1 MIDFGDASHVLSGIT
16 CGYFSGFIPGVG
28 NLVTLL
34 LVYPFLLDSSL
45 LQLLLF
51 YMALT
56 SVSQFSGSVVATVFG
71 VPGEASSLPA
81 VREGKR
87 LFSRGLG
94 NIAISNAA
102 MGSVIGS
109 FIALCLVLLALP
121 TAVDLIIKF
130 YNNNIQSV
138 ILLLASFSVI
148 LLLGHN
154 KIQNVFIFALGF
166 LLSCIGELSVP
177 PTLFADNYIPYE
189 LFPELLVGL
198 PLFPVMVSLYVFPV
212 LLQVKSQFKDYKT
225 DRVYEDKTPALL
237 HIKEFFSNIGSSLRG
252 SFIGS
257 FIGLVP
263 HVGTAVGTNLSY
275 AFERFLGKRKGKYRK
290 DGDIK
295 SLVSAETSNNATNM
309 TGLMPLL
316 LIGIPISGSETLL
329 LAIIE
334 LNTYIVNYTTTIETN
349 LFLHLCV
356 WFVIV
361 NAIGLILCWPAV
373 KYVNIL
379 QKVNVNY
386 MLIGTGILLI
396 GLVLYTGSLD
406 YDMWYH
412 LTVLLVLAP
421 LGYFLRKTEPLV
433 LMIAFMLQDKILEA
447 FYAFYQINLL

>member
-1 MIDFGDASHVLSGIT
+1 
-16 CGYFSGFIPGVG
+16 
-28 NLVTLL
+28 
-34 LVYPFLLDSSL
+34 
-45 LQLLLF
+45 
-51 YMALT
+51 
-56 SVSQFSGSVVATVFG
+56 
-71 VPGEASSLPA
+71 
-81 VREGKR
+81 
-87 LFSRGLG
+87 
-94 NIAISNAA
+94 

-109 FIALCLVLLALP
+109 FIALGLVLLALP
-121 TAVDLIIKF
+121 SAVELITKF
-130 YNNNIQSV
+130 YNNNVQSV
-138 ILLLASFSVI
+138 ILLLATFSVI

-154 KIQNVFIFALGF
+154 KLQNVFIFALGF
-166 LLSCIGELSVP
+166 LLSCIGQLSVP
-177 PTLFADNYIPYE
+177 PTIFAEDYLPYE
-189 LFPELLVGL
+189 MFPELITGL
-198 PLFPVMVSLYVFPV
+198 PMFPVMVSLYVFPV
-212 LLQVKSQFKDYKT
+212 LLQVKAQFKNYES
-225 DRVYEDKTPALL
+225 DRAYEDKTPVLM
-237 HIKEFFSNIGSSLRG
+237 HIKEYLSNLTSSIRG
-252 SFIGS
+252 SIIGS

-275 AFERFLGKRKGKYRK
+275 AFERFLSKRKGIYRK

-334 LNTYIVNYTTTIETN
+334 INTYIINYTTTIETN

-379 QKVNVNY
+379 QKINMNY

-412 LTVLLVLAP
+412 LTVMLVLTP
-421 LGYFLRKTEPLV
+421 LGYLLRKTEPLV

-447 FYAFYQINLL
+447 FYAFYQINLM

>member
-1 MIDFGDASHVLSGIT
+1 MIDLGDAAHVLAGVT

-28 NLVTLL
+28 NLVTLF
-34 LVYPFLLDSSL
+34 LVYPFLLDSTL

-71 VPGEASSLPA
+71 IPGEASSLPA

-87 LFSRGLG
+87 MFSRGLG

-102 MGSVIGS
+102 MGSMLGS
-109 FIALCLVLLALP
+109 FIALGMVLLALP
-121 TAVDLIIKF
+121 SAVELIVKF
-130 YNNNIQSV
+130 YNNNVQSI

-154 KIQNVFIFALGF
+154 KLQNVFIFALGF
-166 LLSCIGELSVP
+166 LLSCIGQLSVP
-177 PTLFADNYIPYE
+177 PMIFAEDYIPYHI
-189 LFPELLVGL
+189 FPELYTGL

-212 LLQVKSQFKDYKT
+212 LLEVKDQFKDFET
-225 DRVYEDKTPALL
+225 DKVYEDKTPALQ
-237 HIKEFFSNIGSSLRG
+237 HFREFLKNIGSSIRG
-252 SFIGS
+252 SIIGS

-275 AFERFLGKRKGKYRK
+275 AYERFLGKRKGTYRK

-334 LNTYIVNYTTTIETN
+334 VNTYIINYTTTIETN
-349 LFLHLCV
+349 LFLHLCL

-361 NAIGLILCWPAV
+361 NVIGLILCWPAV
-373 KYVNIL
+373 RYVNIL
-379 QKVNVNY
+379 QKINMNY
-386 MLIGTGILLI
+386 MLIATGILLI
-396 GLVLYTGSLD
+396 CLVFYTGSLD
-406 YDMWYH
+406 HDVWYH
-412 LTVLLVLAP
+412 ITVMTVLAP
-421 LGYFLRKTEPLV
+421 LGYILRKTEPLV
-433 LMIAFMLQDKILEA
+433 LMIAFMLQDKIVEA
-447 FYAFYQINLL
+447 FYAFYQINLM

>member
-1 MIDFGDASHVLSGIT
+1 MIDLGDATHVLAGVA

-28 NLVTLL
+28 NLVTLF
-34 LVYPFLLDSSL
+34 LVYPFLLDSTL

-102 MGSVIGS
+102 IGS
-109 FIALCLVLLALP
+109 MIGAFIALGMVLLALP
-121 TAVDLIIKF
+121 SAVELIVKF
-130 YNNNIQSV
+130 YNNNVQSV
-138 ILLLASFSVI
+138 ILLLASLSVI
-148 LLLGHN
+148 LLLGHS
-154 KIQNVFIFALGF
+154 KIQNVFVFALGF
-166 LLSCIGELSVP
+166 LLSCIGEMSVP
-177 PTLFADNYIPYE
+177 PTVFAYDYLPYDI
-189 LFPELLVGL
+189 FPELLVGL

-212 LLQVKSQFKDYKT
+212 LLQVKAQFKNFET

-237 HIKEFFSNIGSSLRG
+237 HIKEFFKNIGSSVRG
-252 SFIGS
+252 SIIGS

-275 AFERFLGKRKGKYRK
+275 AFERFLGKRKGTYS
-290 DGDIK
+290 DNGDIK

-316 LIGIPISGSETLL
+316 LIGIPITGSETLL

-334 LNTYIVNYTTTIETN
+334 INTYIINYTTTIETS
-349 LFLHLCV
+349 LFLHLCL

-361 NAIGLILCWPAV
+361 NLIGLILCWPAV

-379 QKVNVNY
+379 QKINMNY
-386 MLIGTGILLI
+386 MLIGTGVLLI

-406 YDMWYH
+406 YEMWYH
-412 LTVLLVLAP
+412 FTVMLVLMP
-421 LGYFLRKTEPLV
+421 LGYLLRKTEPLV
-433 LMIAFMLQDKILEA
+433 LMIAFMLQAKILGA
-447 FYAFYQINLL
+447 FYAFYQINLM

>member
-1 MIDFGDASHVLSGIT
+1 MIDLGDTAHVLAGIT
-16 CGYFSGFIPGVG
+16 CGYFSGFIPGIG
-28 NLVTLL
+28 NLVTLF
-34 LVYPFLLDSSL
+34 LVYPFLLDSTL

-87 LFSRGLG
+87 MFSRGLG

-102 MGSVIGS
+102 IGSVVGA
-109 FIALCLVLLALP
+109 FIALGMVLLALP
-121 TAVDLIIKF
+121 SAVELITKF

-138 ILLLASFSVI
+138 ILLIASFSVVF
-148 LLLGHN
+148 LLGHS
-154 KIQNVFIFALGF
+154 KIQNAFIFALGF
-166 LLSCIGELSVP
+166 LLSCIGQLSVP
-177 PTLFADNYIPYE
+177 PTIFAEDYLPYE
-189 LFPELLVGL
+189 RFPELITGL

-212 LLQVKSQFKDYKT
+212 LLQVKDQFKNFKT
-225 DRVYEDKTPALL
+225 DRVYEDKTPVWL
-237 HIKEFFSNIGSSLRG
+237 HIKEYFGNITSSIRG
-252 SFIGS
+252 SIIGA

-275 AFERFLGKRKGKYRK
+275 ALERYLGRKRGTYSEE
-290 DGDIK
+290 GDIK

-334 LNTYIVNYTTTIETN
+334 INTYIINYTTTIKTN
-349 LFLHLCV
+349 LFLHLCA

-373 KYVNIL
+373 KYINIL
-379 QKVNVNY
+379 QKVNMNY

-412 LTVLLVLAP
+412 LTVMLVLTP
-421 LGYFLRKTEPLV
+421 LGYLLRKTEPLV

-447 FYAFYQINLL
+447 FYAFYQINLM

>member
-1 MIDFGDASHVLSGIT
+1 MIDLGDATHVLAGVA

-28 NLVTLL
+28 NLVTLF
-34 LVYPFLLDSSL
+34 LVYPLLLDSTL

-102 MGSVIGS
+102 IGS
-109 FIALCLVLLALP
+109 MIGAFIALGMVLLALP
-121 TAVDLIIKF
+121 SAVELIVKF
-130 YNNNIQSV
+130 YNNNVQSV

-148 LLLGHN
+148 LLLGHS
-154 KIQNVFIFALGF
+154 KIQNIFVFALGF
-166 LLSCIGELSVP
+166 LLSCIGEMSVP
-177 PTLFADNYIPYE
+177 PTVFAYDYLPYDT
-189 LFPELLVGL
+189 FPELLVGL

-212 LLQVKSQFKDYKT
+212 LLQVKAQFKNFET

-237 HIKEFFSNIGSSLRG
+237 HIKEFFKNISSSIRG
-252 SFIGS
+252 SIIGS

-275 AFERFLGKRKGKYRK
+275 AFERFLGKRKGTYS
-290 DGDIK
+290 DNGDIK

-316 LIGIPISGSETLL
+316 LIGIPITGSETLL

-334 LNTYIVNYTTTIETN
+334 INTYIINYTTTIETN
-349 LFLHLCV
+349 LFLHLCL

-361 NAIGLILCWPAV
+361 NLIGLILCWPAV

-379 QKVNVNY
+379 QKINMNY

-406 YDMWYH
+406 YEMWYH
-412 LTVLLVLAP
+412 LTIMLVLLP
-421 LGYFLRKTEPLV
+421 LGYLLRKAEPLV
-433 LMIAFMLQDKILEA
+433 LMIAFMLQAKILEA
-447 FYAFYQINLL
+447 FYAFYQINLM

>member
-1 MIDFGDASHVLSGIT
+1 MIDLGDAAHVLAGIT

-28 NLVTLL
+28 NLVTLF
-34 LVYPFLLDSSL
+34 LVYPFLLDSTL

-87 LFSRGLG
+87 MFSRGLG

-102 MGSVIGS
+102 MGSVVGA
-109 FIALCLVLLALP
+109 FIALGMVLLALP
-121 TAVDLIIKF
+121 SAVELITKF

-138 ILLLASFSVI
+138 ILLIASFSVI
-148 LLLGHN
+148 LLLGHS

-166 LLSCIGELSVP
+166 LLSCIGQLSVP
-177 PTLFADNYIPYE
+177 PAIFAEDYLPYDM
-189 LFPELLVGL
+189 FPELITGL

-212 LLQVKSQFKDYKT
+212 LLQVKDQFKNFET
-225 DRVYEDKTPALL
+225 DRIYEDKTPVWL
-237 HIKEFFSNIGSSLRG
+237 HIKEYFRNISSSIRG
-252 SFIGS
+252 SIIGA

-263 HVGTAVGTNLSY
+263 HVGTSVGTNLSY
-275 AFERFLGKRKGKYRK
+275 ALERYLGKKRGTYSD

-334 LNTYIVNYTTTIETN
+334 INTYIINYTTTIETN
-349 LFLHLCV
+349 LFLHLCA

-379 QKVNVNY
+379 QKVNMNY

-396 GLVLYTGSLD
+396 SLVLYTGSLD

-412 LTVLLVLAP
+412 LTVMLLLTP
-421 LGYFLRKTEPLV
+421 LGYLLRKTEPLV

-447 FYAFYQINLL
+447 FYAFYQINLM

>member
-1 MIDFGDASHVLSGIT
+1 MIDFGDAAHVLAGIT

-275 AFERFLGKRKGKYRK
+275 AFERFLGKRK
-290 DGDIK
+290 
-295 SLVSAETSNNATNM
+295 
-309 TGLMPLL
+309 
-316 LIGIPISGSETLL
+316 
-329 LAIIE
+329 
-334 LNTYIVNYTTTIETN
+334 
-349 LFLHLCV
+349 
-356 WFVIV
+356 
-361 NAIGLILCWPAV
+361 
-373 KYVNIL
+373 
-379 QKVNVNY
+379 
-386 MLIGTGILLI
+386 
-396 GLVLYTGSLD
+396 
-406 YDMWYH
+406 
-412 LTVLLVLAP
+412 
-421 LGYFLRKTEPLV
+421 
-433 LMIAFMLQDKILEA
+433 
-447 FYAFYQINLL
+447 

>member
-1 MIDFGDASHVLSGIT
+1 MIDFGDVTHVLAGVA

-28 NLVTLL
+28 NLVTLF
-34 LVYPFLLDSSL
+34 LVYPFLLDSTL

-71 VPGEASSLPA
+71 IPGEASSLPA

-87 LFSRGLG
+87 MFSRGLG

-102 MGSVIGS
+102 MGSVVGS
-109 FIALCLVLLALP
+109 FIALGMVLLALP
-121 TAVDLIIKF
+121 YAVELIVKF
-130 YNNNIQSV
+130 YNNNVQSI
-138 ILLLASFSVI
+138 ILLIASFSVI
-148 LLLGHN
+148 VLLGHN
-154 KIQNVFIFALGF
+154 KLQNVFIFALGF
-166 LLSCIGELSVP
+166 LLSCIGQLSVP
-177 PTLFADNYIPYE
+177 PTIFAEDYIPYHI
-189 LFPELLVGL
+189 FPELLVGL

-212 LLQVKSQFKDYKT
+212 LLQVKSQFKNYET
-225 DRVYEDKTPALL
+225 DRAYEDNTPTLI
-237 HIKEFFSNIGSSLRG
+237 HIKEFLKSIRASIRG

-263 HVGTAVGTNLSY
+263 HVGTSVGTNLSY
-275 AFERFLGKRKGKYRK
+275 AYERFLGKRKGTYRK

-329 LAIIE
+329 LSLIEINAHII
-334 LNTYIVNYTTTIETN
+334 NYTTTIETN

-373 KYVNIL
+373 RYVNVL
-379 QKVNVNY
+379 QKINMNY

-412 LTVLLVLAP
+412 FLVMLILLP
-421 LGYFLRKTEPLV
+421 LGYLLRKTEPLV

-447 FYAFYQINLL
+447 FYAFYQINLS